1 MSTVYH
7 LSESNCPTV
16 LYGTGLVKA
25 SLAYPQSLADLKESR
40 WGGKAVSS
48 AWWFMPATPALGGRR
63 QEDRKFK
70 ATLNHTVSLYVCCLT
85 LQSLLPPTFGVSLE
99 RLVVWGGPTELS
111 QAPSLV
117 CGQPA
122 RWLTHL
128 GIFPLAGTKQA
139 VSCFLSGSLTQS
151 YPQSS
156 LRHPRAGEPPSET
169 HTASLSELRG

>member
-1 MSTVYH
+1 VYH

-40 WGGKAVSS
+40 WGGKAVSA
-48 AWWFMPATPALGGRR
+48 AWWFMPATPALGGQR

-128 GIFPLAGTKQA
+128 GIFPLAGTGCELLPLRQPDPKLPTKQSQTPKSRRA
-139 VSCFLSGSLTQS
+139 TLRDTHCVSV
-151 YPQSS
+151 
-156 LRHPRAGEPPSET
+156 
-169 HTASLSELRG
+169 